1 MFLVRSGKSITG
13 GQTLSHILFK
23 NSDRLSVPAVTLL
36 LLLTGAVFLCG
47 LKYEE
52 ILQKDEYIVDIM

>member
-1 MFLVRSGKSITG
+1 MTG

-23 NSDRLSVPAVTLL
+23 NSDRLSVPTVTLL
-36 LLLTGAVFLCG
+36 LLLRGAVFLCG